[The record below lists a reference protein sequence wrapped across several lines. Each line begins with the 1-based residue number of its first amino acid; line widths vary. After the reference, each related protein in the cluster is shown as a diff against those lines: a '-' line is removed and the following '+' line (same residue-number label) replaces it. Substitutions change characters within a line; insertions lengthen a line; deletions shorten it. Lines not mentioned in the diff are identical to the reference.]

1 MRGARRA
8 LVALGIFLSACA
20 SAPPPAPEPAA
31 PAPAPEPVARFEP
44 DPPKDPGVVPSAFIA
59 PPPPPRPE
67 PSFAEV
73 LRLQR
78 ELASRPK
85 AGPEE
90 KLRLALLL
98 ATSGELEEAEKIVAG
113 LPPAAGRLLPY
124 LELFLRRH
132 LGDHREA
139 SKVLSRLND
148 EDRAAAGF
156 GIERADLVQKV
167 RRFRDFDPVESD
179 RVKPGGT
186 VTVYVEPRNFTLKVQ
201 GDRPI
206 LHLRYEWKLFDEND
220 AEVAVPAWEN
230 APLADREDRLALSG
244 PVSEFS
250 QHFRLPLPEKLPA
263 GAYRV
268 RVAVTDVPS
277 GKSDRVYLPIT
288 VAAAEG
294 K

>member
-1 MRGARRA
+1 MRGAKSAFAA
-8 LVALGIFLSACA
+8 LVLVLGACA
-20 SAPPPAPEPAA
+20 SRPPASPPPAPPPPVPEPL
-31 PAPAPEPVARFEP
+31 PRFEPLPPEPVKA
-44 DPPKDPGVVPSAFIA
+44 GVVPSSFEA
-59 PPPPPRPE
+59 PPKPE
-67 PSFAEV
+67 ATFAEV

-78 ELASRPK
+78 EVAARAKS
-85 AGPEE
+85 GPEE

-98 ATSGELEEAEKIVAG
+98 ATAGELEEAEKIAAG
-113 LPPAAGRLLPY
+113 LPGAAGRMLPY

-132 LGDHREA
+132 LGDHKEA
-139 SKVLSRLND
+139 SKVLARLND

-156 GIERADLVQKV
+156 GIERAELVQKV
-167 RRFRDFDPVESD
+167 RRYRDYDRAESD

-186 VTVYVEPRNFTLKVQ
+186 VTVYVEPRNFTLKAQ
-201 GDRPI
+201 GERPI

-230 APLADREDRLALSG
+230 APLADREDRLSLSG
-244 PVSEFS
+244 PVAEFS
-250 QHFRLPLPEKLPA
+250 QHFRLPIPETLAA

-277 GKSDRVYLPIT
+277 GRSDRIYLPVT
-288 VAAAEG
+288 VQAAEG